1 MARSKRFGDDEVLD
15 AAWTAILARG
25 SPDFTLADLG
35 QAVGLSASTL
45 IQRFRDKPTLVKAI
59 LARDNARLAAALAA
73 APDRTGPAAVIA
85 VFMLL
90 TEAPATPE
98 NLPGEVFWQG
108 LDLGDPDL
116 NHLVLERSS
125 RLRAAIVRRMPPL
138 PLDPDEA
145 AALVEAQWRGA
156 LVQWRL
162 QPRGR
167 LVDHVTAALAD
178 WFALVLRR

>member
-1 MARSKRFGDDEVLD
+1 M
-15 AAWTAILARG
+15 
-25 SPDFTLADLG
+25 
-35 QAVGLSASTL
+35 
-45 IQRFRDKPTLVKAI
+45 KAI
-59 LARDNARLAAALAA
+59 LARDNARFAAALQA

-85 VFMLL
+85 IFTLL
-90 TEAPATPE
+90 TPE
-98 NLPGEVFWQG
+98 PSSPDGLPGEAFWQG

-116 NHLVLERSS
+116 RRLVLDRAA
-125 RLRAAIVRRMPPL
+125 RLRTAVARRLPPL
-138 PLDPDEA
+138 PLEPDEA

-156 LVQWRL
+156 LLQWRL